1 MINFHIS
8 DWHLDVYGHVLD
20 TNDVSLTELGDK
32 LRRFYCEARPKV
44 GECYHKN
51 TLNNIRAAIHRHF
64 QDIGRQIDIIR
75 GTEFRSANRA
85 LDGMLK
91 EMTKQGESRPT
102 LHKPIIDPEDLRK
115 IAAYFQSA
123 EFSPVKLRQSV
134 WYNLSVHFVS
144 RGLEFHHQLRRDSF
158 VFDHDDKGGEY
169 VTLSHECLQKNFQG
183 GLNSEEAESDKR
195 MYATGRADCP
205 LKLLRLL
212 MDRTDHTATHLFNCC
227 NQDALASPSTLNP
240 WFGTKPLTKRT
251 FAGFMPDVSKS
262 AGCSKRYTAHSLRAT
277 AIQAMSDAGYEARHI
292 MFMSGHRNESSI
304 RSYSRNLSS
313 GQKRSLSNTLSSVAS
328 ATVTSDCNELVPVS
342 NPTLAL
348 TRPGPTVP
356 GIESTTMP
364 SIMPHDMPSA
374 ASSSSNVL
382 TSFQSSAGLL
392 SNCSFANCNFTFNK

>member
-1 MINFHIS
+1 MSALRNS
-8 DWHLDVYGHVLD
+8 G
-20 TNDVSLTELGDK
+20 TNCDD
-32 LRRFYCEARPKV
+32 FIARPDRKLENATIKTLLKTSEQQFT
-44 GECYHKN
+44 GTFRISADRLTSYGGQNSGLRIGHSMECWRKWPS
-51 TLNNIRAAIHRHF
+51 RASHVRHF
-64 QDIGRQIDIIR
+64 
-75 GTEFRSANRA
+75 TNF
-85 LDGMLK
+85 
-91 EMTKQGESRPT
+91 
-102 LHKPIIDPEDLRK
+102 HKPIIDPEDLRK

-144 RGLEFHHQLRRDSF
+144 RGLEFHHQLRRDSY

-212 MDRTDHTATHLFNCC
+212 MDRTDHTAMHLFNCC

-392 SNCSFANCNFTFNK
+392 SNCSFANCNFTFNKWNYHVIDLHEHHNSYKS